1 MLSRSVP
8 RHGATNN
15 ITRVAWTRSLCSLV
29 EESSL
34 DVVSLSGWKYC
45 RMDGKSGAHANPK
58 KPEAANH
65 LSNKSNGQGRI
76 TRQQTKRVKRRTRRT
91 KINQIK
97 RRGLI
102 GWNGRNYNKK
112 HIMHKA
118 LNDGFSSALT
128 LAWSLEGRSNVR
140 SKFGDGQ
147 NVSYSYGLTRQD
159 KWWTLGAAIRVCAG
173 CRFLPADLV
182 SLASPEAS
190 GTGHYACSVID
201 RLMMIEGYT
210 FHKAV
215 DRLSLRGWHENV
227 IPVVVLFTTNVLV
240 SYPKLLLLDKQQQT
254 KPMLL
259 LPNMN

>member
-1 MLSRSVP
+1 
-8 RHGATNN
+8 
-15 ITRVAWTRSLCSLV
+15 
-29 EESSL
+29 
-34 DVVSLSGWKYC
+34 
-45 RMDGKSGAHANPK
+45 MDGKSGAHANPK

-65 LSNKSNGQGRI
+65 LSNKSNGQGKNNK
-76 TRQQTKRVKRRTRRT
+76 TTNETSQTENTEN

-112 HIMHKA
+112 QIRHKA

-128 LAWSLEGRSNVR
+128 MAWSLEDRSNVR
-140 SKFGDGQ
+140 SKCGDGQ

-201 RLMMIEGYT
+201 RLMMIDGYT

-227 IPVVVLFTTNVLV
+227 IPVFVLFTTNVLV